1 MTTGDA
7 IAATCA
13 RIAVRLTL
21 RDLARARAANDNG
34 CAPCREARQRGAY
47 VCPLCAGRE
56 VLW

>member
-1 MTTGDA
+1 MTTRDA

-21 RDLARARAANDNG
+21 RDLARARAANDNACG
-34 CAPCREARQRGAY
+34 DCREARHRGAY
-47 VCPLCAGRE
+47 VCPACAGKG